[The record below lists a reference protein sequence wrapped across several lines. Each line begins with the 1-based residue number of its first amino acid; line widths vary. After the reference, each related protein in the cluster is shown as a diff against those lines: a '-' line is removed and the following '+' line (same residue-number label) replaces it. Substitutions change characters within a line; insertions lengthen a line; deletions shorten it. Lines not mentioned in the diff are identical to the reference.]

1 MTKCHGGWDS
11 NIESENSH
19 SLISMETSK
28 IKSAIEILDN
38 ANFLDPENLKMLQK
52 FA

>member
-1 MTKCHGGWDS
+1 
-11 NIESENSH
+11 
-19 SLISMETSK
+19 METSK

-52 FA
+52 FSQCGTDKCDK